1 MITAFLLI
9 VYLGDRIISQNIY
22 FRSIDDCQYFAK
34 RLSDQP
40 TVPSKKE
47 DVKRMS
53 YTAVCEIK
61 KVKRD
66 NITLH

>member
-9 VYLGDRIISQNIY
+9 VYLGNRIISQDIY
-22 FRSIDDCQYFAK
+22 FRSIDDCKYFAS

-40 TVPSKKE
+40 TVPSRKE
-47 DVKRMS
+47 DVKRIS

-61 KVKRD
+61 KVRK
-66 NITLH
+66 NTKLH

>member
-9 VYLGDRIISQNIY
+9 VYLGDRIISQDIY
-22 FRSIDDCQYFAK
+22 FRSIDDCKYFAS

-40 TVPSKKE
+40 TVPSRKE
-47 DVKRMS
+47 DVKRIS

-61 KVKRD
+61 KVRK
-66 NITLH
+66 NTKLH

>member
-9 VYLGDRIISQNIY
+9 VYLGDRIISQEIY
-22 FRSIDDCQYFAK
+22 FRSIDDCKYFAS

-40 TVPSKKE
+40 TVPSRKE
-47 DVKRMS
+47 DVKRIS

-61 KVKRD
+61 KVRK
-66 NITLH
+66 NTKLH

>member
-9 VYLGDRIISQNIY
+9 VYLGDRIISQDVY
-22 FRSIDDCQYFAK
+22 FRSIDDCKYFAS

-40 TVPSKKE
+40 TVPSRKE
-47 DVKRMS
+47 DVKRIS

-61 KVKRD
+61 KVRK
-66 NITLH
+66 NTKLH

>member
-9 VYLGDRIISQNIY
+9 VYLGDRIISQDIY
-22 FRSIDDCQYFAK
+22 FRSINDCKYFAS

-40 TVPSKKE
+40 TVPSRKE
-47 DVKRMS
+47 GVKRIS

-61 KVKRD
+61 KVRK
-66 NITLH
+66 NTKLH